1 MPSRHWSGV
10 VLRHA
15 ARKYPTD
22 LVSNTVDVV
31 KLTASASVVW
41 LWPADMDRVL
51 TFNLSPVVLAAI
63 LYHAML
69 WLLVRLGSRL
79 GRSAGAS
86 KQQKE
91 G

>member
-1 MPSRHWSGV
+1 
-10 VLRHA
+10 
-15 ARKYPTD
+15 
-22 LVSNTVDVV
+22 
-31 KLTASASVVW
+31 
-41 LWPADMDRVL
+41 MDRVL